1 LNISAKPRVPL
12 MFVDR
17 LNEIKR
23 RIEGTVALALVARD
37 GMQVESISSNSDI
50 DLEVLSAELMTQVRA
65 ISQNHQELS
74 VGSVR
79 HLSVITDRMVMM
91 VSAVADDYFLLLVLE
106 PGANTGKARFEL
118 RRSKLAFE
126 GDL

>member
-1 LNISAKPRVPL
+1 

-17 LNEIKR
+17 LKEISS
-23 RIEGTVALALVARD
+23 RIEGALALSLVARD
-37 GMQVESISSNSDI
+37 GIQVESVATSSDV

-79 HLSVITDRMVMM
+79 HLSIITDRLIMM
-91 VSAVADDYFLLLVLE
+91 VSAVTADYFLLLVLE
-106 PGANTGKARFEL
+106 SGSSTGKARFEL
-118 RRSKLAFE
+118 RRSALLFE
-126 GDL
+126 DDL

>member
-1 LNISAKPRVPL
+1 

-17 LNEIKR
+17 LKDISS
-23 RIEGTVALALVARD
+23 RIEGALALSLVARD
-37 GMQVESISSNSDI
+37 GMQVESVSTTPEL

-79 HLSVITDRMVMM
+79 HLSVVTDRLMMM
-91 VSAVADDYFLLLVLE
+91 VSLVTAEYFLLLVLE
-106 PGANTGKARFEL
+106 SGANTGKARFEL
-118 RRSKLAFE
+118 RRSVLLFE
-126 GDL
+126 DDL

>member
-1 LNISAKPRVPL
+1 

-17 LNEIKR
+17 LKEISN
-23 RIEGTVALALVARD
+23 RIDGAVALCLVARD
-37 GMQVESISSNSDI
+37 GMQVESVSSETDL
-50 DLEVLSAELMTQVRA
+50 DLEVLSAELLTQVRA

-79 HLSVITDRMVMM
+79 HLSVVTDRMVLM
-91 VSAVADDYFLLLVLE
+91 VSSLTDDYFLLLVLDSS
-106 PGANTGKARFEL
+106 GNAGKARFEM
-118 RRSKLAFE
+118 RRAALVFE